1 MTRVTITLLL
11 DETQSN
17 VPNDTPNSRHNLAG
31 FLDQMGLM
39 SIKAGEVLEDLKVE
53 RINDTTPAA

>member
-17 VPNDTPNSRHNLAG
+17 VPNDTPNSRYNLAG

-39 SIKAGEVLEDLKVE
+39 SLKHGESLEDLKVE

>member
-11 DETQSN
+11 DEQKSN

-39 SIKAGEVLEDLKVE
+39 SLKHGESLEDLKIE
-53 RINDTTPAA
+53 RLPEGV